1 MKKLL
6 ALLMIWLLLPIAGA
20 EEAYTMQD
28 GSLILM
34 DGAGRKC
41 QPIAMKPDFPEA
53 LLADADISGAI
64 QLNLPETLLPY
75 VSDELTGGETLTALY
90 CTTKLIAMHTVDA
103 ADGDVL
109 RVAYRTNL
117 GNYVIRKVI
126 GVPFSFDRYHG
137 SAASILLC
145 VDEITYC
152 MTCENGYLT
161 LREVWNGAGGIGIKR
176 HALYDLQAYAESA
189 GGNRFGEQVVGIT
202 MGLANISELR
212 LKVAKEQA
220 DNFRDL
226 LVSYSEDPRVILIKL
241 ADRLEVMRS
250 LEMFPR
256 EKWRKKSWESMNL
269 YAQIAHKL
277 GLYSLKSELEDIALK
292 YLEPKDYEHIVTKLE
307 ESAEER
313 RAFIARFLVPIEER
327 LGKLGI
333 KYHIKSRTKSIFSI
347 WTKMHKQ
354 NVPFEGV
361 YDIFAIRIIIDCDK
375 EQEKQQCWTAYSI
388 VTDFYTPNPNRMRD
402 WISIP
407 KSNGYESLHTT
418 VSAGGRWVEVQ
429 IRTERMDAVAE
440 RGIAA
445 HWRYKGVNQGA
456 QTSEMWLGRLR
467 ELLEDTTHSLAQRF
481 DAKPASGEIFVFT
494 PNGDLRKLPEGASLL
509 DFAFDIHTSLGS
521 TCVGG
526 KVNNRT
532 VSIREQLHNGD
543 IVEILTQKNQTPKS
557 DWLNFVVTSK
567 ARNKIKSYLR
577 EEQAKHTRMGR
588 EELERK
594 LKNWKFTLTIDE
606 AVAYLVKYFKV
617 RTGTEV
623 YALIATQKVDLGTIK
638 EILARH
644 ISGEAD
650 EQRRAAAAEAERNKV
665 HNVRES
671 TAPQDA
677 LVIDDDISK
686 IQYKLAKCCNPI
698 KGDDVFGF
706 VTINSG
712 ITIHRNDC
720 PNAKRMRENYPY
732 RVIEARWRSTAE
744 GAFRV
749 SIRIVA
755 ADTTGMANHIT
766 EVISRDLK
774 LNIRSINF
782 SSLANG
788 CIGGTVSVE
797 VPGAGVVDT
806 LIHSI
811 MRIKGVQ
818 RAFRIN
824 N

>member
-1 MKKLL
+1 MDFSRYENLRTLVRANFSEQTRALVDEALVYADGKLTGLCRYDGTPLLDHAVAVAMVVISEVGLGRNSTVSAILHDVVRLAHKQLPAEEFL
-6 ALLMIWLLLPIAGA
+6 AL
-20 EEAYTMQD
+20 T
-28 GSLILM
+28 
-34 DGAGRKC
+34 
-41 QPIAMKPDFPEA
+41 
-53 LLADADISGAI
+53 ADIR
-64 QLNLPETLLPY
+64 
-75 VSDELTGGETLTALY
+75 D
-90 CTTKLIAMHTVDA
+90 
-103 ADGDVL
+103 
-109 RVAYRTNL
+109 
-117 GNYVIRKVI
+117 
-126 GVPFSFDRYHG
+126 
-137 SAASILLC
+137 
-145 VDEITYC
+145 
-152 MTCENGYLT
+152 
-161 LREVWNGAGGIGIKR
+161 
-176 HALYDLQAYAESA
+176 
-189 GGNRFGEQVVGIT
+189 RFGEQVVGLT
-202 MGLANISELR
+202 MGLANISELK

-456 QTSEMWLGRLR
+456 LTSEMWLGRLR
-467 ELLEDTTHSLAQRF
+467 ELMENTPHALAQRF
-481 DAKPASGEIFVFT
+481 DSRPSSGEIFVFT
-494 PNGDLRKLPEGASLL
+494 PNCDLRKLPEGASLL

-526 KVNNRT
+526 KVNNR
-532 VSIREQLHNGD
+532 
-543 IVEILTQKNQTPKS
+543 TQKNQTPKS

-638 EILARH
+638 EILAAIFRARPTNSAVPPRPKPSATRCTT
-644 ISGEAD
+644 SGRAP
-650 EQRRAAAAEAERNKV
+650 RRR
-665 HNVRES
+665 
-671 TAPQDA
+671 T
-677 LVIDDDISK
+677 
-686 IQYKLAKCCNPI
+686 
-698 KGDDVFGF
+698 
-706 VTINSG
+706 
-712 ITIHRNDC
+712 
-720 PNAKRMRENYPY
+720 
-732 RVIEARWRSTAE
+732 RW
-744 GAFRV
+744 
-749 SIRIVA
+749 
-755 ADTTGMANHIT
+755 
-766 EVISRDLK
+766 
-774 LNIRSINF
+774 
-782 SSLANG
+782 
-788 CIGGTVSVE
+788 
-797 VPGAGVVDT
+797 
-806 LIHSI
+806 
-811 MRIKGVQ
+811 
-818 RAFRIN
+818 
-824 N
+824 

>member
-1 MKKLL
+1 MDFSRYENLRTLVRANFSEQTRALVDEALVYADGKLTGLRRYDGTPLLDHAVAVAMVVISEVGLGRNSTVSAILHDVVRLAHKQLPAEEFL
-6 ALLMIWLLLPIAGA
+6 AL
-20 EEAYTMQD
+20 T
-28 GSLILM
+28 
-34 DGAGRKC
+34 
-41 QPIAMKPDFPEA
+41 
-53 LLADADISGAI
+53 ADIR
-64 QLNLPETLLPY
+64 
-75 VSDELTGGETLTALY
+75 D
-90 CTTKLIAMHTVDA
+90 
-103 ADGDVL
+103 
-109 RVAYRTNL
+109 
-117 GNYVIRKVI
+117 
-126 GVPFSFDRYHG
+126 
-137 SAASILLC
+137 
-145 VDEITYC
+145 
-152 MTCENGYLT
+152 
-161 LREVWNGAGGIGIKR
+161 
-176 HALYDLQAYAESA
+176 
-189 GGNRFGEQVVGIT
+189 RFGEQVVGLT
-202 MGLANISELR
+202 MGLANISELK

-494 PNGDLRKLPEGASLL
+494 PNGDLRKLPEGATVL
-509 DFAFDIHTSLGS
+509 DFAFDIHSNLGCS
-521 TCVGG
+521 CSGG
-526 KVNNRT
+526 KINGRAVPIKET
-532 VSIREQLHNGD
+532 LHNGD
-543 IVEILTQKNQTPKS
+543 IVEILTQKNQTPKA
-557 DWLNFVVTSK
+557 DWLSAVKTAK
-567 ARNKIKSYLR
+567 ARSKIKAFIR
-577 EEQAKHTRMGR
+577 EEQAKSARLGR

-594 LKNWKFTLTIDE
+594 LKNWKFGLTIDE
-606 AVAYLVKYFKV
+606 AVGYLCKYYKLKA
-617 RTGTEV
+617 GTEL
-623 YALIATQKVDLGTIK
+623 YGLIATEKIDLATVK
-638 EILARH
+638 EILTRWQ
-644 ISGEAD
+644 SGEAD
-650 EQRRAAAAEAERNKV
+650 EERRAAAAAAEQAKLQNAAARPA
-665 HNVRES
+665 HS
-671 TAPQDA
+671 ADA
-677 LVIDDDISK
+677 LVIDDNINQ
-686 IQYKLAKCCNPI
+686 IEYKLAKCCNPI
-698 KGDDVFGF
+698 KGDDIFGF
-706 VTINSG
+706 VTISSG
-712 ITIHRNDC
+712 ITIHRTDC
-720 PNAKRMRENYPY
+720 PNARRMRENYPY
-732 RVIEARWRSTAE
+732 RVIDARWRQTAE

-749 SIRIVA
+749 TIRIVA

-766 EVISRDLK
+766 ETVIRDLK
-774 LNIRSINF
+774 LNIRSMN
-782 SSLANG
+782 LASRG
-788 CIGGTVSVE
+788 GLLTGTVDVE
-797 VPGAGVVDT
+797 VPATSVVDT
-806 LIHSI
+806 LVHAIL
-811 MRIKGVQ
+811 RIKGVQ
-818 RAFRIN
+818 KAFRTN
-824 N
+824 G

>member
-1 MKKLL
+1 MDFSRYEKLRTLVRANFSEQTQALVDEALVYADGKLASLTRYDGSPLLTHAAAVAGIVISEVGLGRNSTISAILHDVVRLAHKQLPAEEFL
-6 ALLMIWLLLPIAGA
+6 AL
-20 EEAYTMQD
+20 T
-28 GSLILM
+28 
-34 DGAGRKC
+34 
-41 QPIAMKPDFPEA
+41 
-53 LLADADISGAI
+53 ADIRS
-64 QLNLPETLLPY
+64 
-75 VSDELTGGETLTALY
+75 
-90 CTTKLIAMHTVDA
+90 
-103 ADGDVL
+103 
-109 RVAYRTNL
+109 
-117 GNYVIRKVI
+117 
-126 GVPFSFDRYHG
+126 
-137 SAASILLC
+137 
-145 VDEITYC
+145 
-152 MTCENGYLT
+152 
-161 LREVWNGAGGIGIKR
+161 
-176 HALYDLQAYAESA
+176 
-189 GGNRFGEQVVGIT
+189 RFGEQVVGIT
-202 MGLANISELR
+202 IGMCNISELK

-220 DNFRDL
+220 ENFRDL

-250 LEMFPR
+250 LEIFPH

-307 ESAEER
+307 ESADER
-313 RAFIARFLVPIEER
+313 KAFIARFLVPIEER
-327 LGKLGI
+327 LHKLGI

-354 NVPFEGV
+354 HVPFEGV
-361 YDIFAIRIIIDCDK
+361 YDIFAIRIIIDCPK
-375 EQEKQQCWTAYSI
+375 EQEKPQCWTAYSV

-418 VSAGGRWVEVQ
+418 VSAEGRWVEVQ

-456 QTSEMWLGRLR
+456 QTSEVWLGRLR

-526 KVNNRT
+526 KVNNRA
-532 VSIREQLHNGD
+532 VSIREQLRNGD

-567 ARNKIKSYLR
+567 ARNKIKSFLR

-594 LKNWKFTLTIDE
+594 LKNWKFPLTIDE

-617 RTGTEV
+617 RTGTEI

-638 EILARH
+638 EILTRQ

-665 HNVRES
+665 HNAKES
-671 TAPQDA
+671 PAAQDA

-706 VTINSG
+706 VTISAG
-712 ITIHRNDC
+712 ITIHRCDC

-732 RVIEARWRSTAE
+732 RVIDARWRSTAE

-749 SIRIVA
+749 SLRIVA

-782 SSLANG
+782 ASLANG
-788 CIGGTVSVE
+788 CIAGTVSVE

>member
-1 MKKLL
+1 MDFSRYEKLRTLVRANFSEQTQALVDEALVYADGKLASLTRYDGSPLLTHAAAVAGIVISEVGLGRNSTISAILHDVVRLAHKQLPAEEFL
-6 ALLMIWLLLPIAGA
+6 AL
-20 EEAYTMQD
+20 T
-28 GSLILM
+28 
-34 DGAGRKC
+34 
-41 QPIAMKPDFPEA
+41 
-53 LLADADISGAI
+53 ADIRS
-64 QLNLPETLLPY
+64 
-75 VSDELTGGETLTALY
+75 
-90 CTTKLIAMHTVDA
+90 
-103 ADGDVL
+103 
-109 RVAYRTNL
+109 
-117 GNYVIRKVI
+117 
-126 GVPFSFDRYHG
+126 
-137 SAASILLC
+137 
-145 VDEITYC
+145 
-152 MTCENGYLT
+152 
-161 LREVWNGAGGIGIKR
+161 
-176 HALYDLQAYAESA
+176 
-189 GGNRFGEQVVGIT
+189 RFGEQVVGIT
-202 MGLANISELR
+202 IGMCNISELK

-220 DNFRDL
+220 ENFRDL

-250 LEMFPR
+250 LEIFPH

-307 ESAEER
+307 ESADER
-313 RAFIARFLVPIEER
+313 KAFIARFLVPIEER
-327 LGKLGI
+327 LHKLGI

-354 NVPFEGV
+354 HVPFEGV
-361 YDIFAIRIIIDCDK
+361 YDIFAIRIIIDCPK
-375 EQEKQQCWTAYSI
+375 EQEKPQCWTAYSV

-418 VSAGGRWVEVQ
+418 VSAEGRWVEVQ

-456 QTSEMWLGRLR
+456 QTSEVWLGRLR

-526 KVNNRT
+526 KVNNRA
-532 VSIREQLHNGD
+532 VSIREQLRNGD

-567 ARNKIKSYLR
+567 ARNKIKSFLR

-594 LKNWKFTLTIDE
+594 LKNWKFPLTIDE

-617 RTGTEV
+617 RTGTEI

-638 EILARH
+638 EILTRH
-644 ISGEAD
+644 SSGEAD

-665 HNVRES
+665 HTAKES
-671 TAPQDA
+671 PAAQDA

-698 KGDDVFGF
+698 KGDEVFGF

-712 ITIHRNDC
+712 ITIHRCDC

-732 RVIEARWRSTAE
+732 RVIDARWRSTAE

-749 SIRIVA
+749 SLRIVA

-782 SSLANG
+782 ASLANG
-788 CIGGTVSVE
+788 CIAGTVSVE